1 MREFQLEEKVKK
13 KKHFNINQH
22 FLNIILELLND

>member
-13 KKHFNINQH
+13 KINMNQH
-22 FLNIILELLND
+22 FFNIILELLND